1 MGNCLSQKPTERSN
15 YQEIL
20 SSDNQNTVAPPFI
33 QTQSFYNGLHVS
45 PKMKKKVS
53 FHDLTDINPD
63 QPTQ

>member
-1 MGNCLSQKPTERSN
+1 MGNCLSQKPTTQSN

-20 SSDNQNTVAPPFI
+20 SSDNQNTVAAPFV
-33 QTQSFYNGLHVS
+33 QTQSFYNGVPVS

-63 QPTQ
+63 QSTQ